1 MNFEYLIGTI
11 ESTHVQLSSQ
21 AIKQV
26 NYLQTIRNWLIGCY
40 IVEFEK
46 KGEDRAMYG
55 TKLMENTAQKLTHI
69 KGMAVSNLKIFRQFY
84 LTYQWL
90 FPFMVN
96 QSKIFQI
103 RQTPSG
109 EFEKMDMSLK
119 LPIETLINTLSF
131 SHFIELMRLD
141 SELKRR
147 FYEIEAVKNAWKV
160 RELERAIDTL
170 LLKELASLRIGWV

>member
-1 MNFEYLIGTI
+1 
-11 ESTHVQLSSQ
+11 
-21 AIKQV
+21 
-26 NYLQTIRNWLIGCY
+26 
-40 IVEFEK
+40 
-46 KGEDRAMYG
+46 
-55 TKLMENTAQKLTHI
+55 
-69 KGMAVSNLKIFRQFY
+69 
-84 LTYQWL
+84 
-90 FPFMVN
+90 
-96 QSKIFQI
+96 
-103 RQTPSG
+103 
-109 EFEKMDMSLK
+109 MSLK